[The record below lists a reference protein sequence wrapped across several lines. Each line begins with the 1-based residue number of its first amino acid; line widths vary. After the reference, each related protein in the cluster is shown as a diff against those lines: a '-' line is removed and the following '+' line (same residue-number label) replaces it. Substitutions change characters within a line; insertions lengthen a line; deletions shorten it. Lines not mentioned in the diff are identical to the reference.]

1 MSSMPFAT
9 IILWLL
15 NLKNN
20 NNSFFEKTLFC
31 NLHFFFFFEKLVAY
45 LECAWKVM
53 KVEVY

>member
-31 NLHFFFFFEKLVAY
+31 NLHFFFVEKLVAY
-45 LECAWKVM
+45 LECVWKVM
-53 KVEVY
+53 KIEVY